1 MSASGSG
8 TRGSAG
14 LVTRAAWAAMIVVA
28 LAAGLA
34 LVRWHASLAPTGSAS
49 GVPVEDADV
58 PRADWCAPGYSP
70 IEGGGCF
77 ARAARSASAP
87 LIVYLHGRY
96 TSDAGAPEVD
106 RQRRLATRATERG
119 FSVLAL
125 RGRLGVCT
133 AAELADWYCWP
144 SNERNSG
151 EASAFVDDWKPV
163 LAAAAQ
169 RSGSSRRF
177 VLGFSNGGY
186 FAGLLAERGLL
197 DAEGF
202 VVAHGGPV
210 DPVHAVREQPP
221 LLLLSADD
229 DVAQDDMIRFDEELT
244 RERWA
249 HDAYA
254 RAGGHDLT
262 NEDIDAALAFFTRAK
277 EKLPLNPPLHLH
289 RALRRQGDSEEPAP
303 SASPDN
309 ANPYDENAH
318 DENPGDAYEADCC
331 PMSSD

>member
-1 MSASGSG
+1 M
-8 TRGSAG
+8 
-14 LVTRAAWAAMIVVA
+14 VVAA

-34 LVRWHASLAPTGSAS
+34 LRIRRHPSLAPAGLAP
-49 GVPVEDADV
+49 GGPAEDGDV

-77 ARAARSASAP
+77 ASAARSTDAP

-96 TSDAGAPEVD
+96 ASDAGAPEVD

-119 FSVLAL
+119 FSVIVL

-151 EASAFVDDWKPV
+151 EAPAFVDGWKPA

-169 RSGSSRRF
+169 RSSSSTRF

-197 DAEGF
+197 AAEGF

-210 DPVHAVREQPP
+210 DPVHAVREKPP

-254 RAGGHDLT
+254 RAGAHELT
-262 NEDIDAALAFFTRAK
+262 DGDIDAALAFFTRVK
-277 EKLPLNPPLHLH
+277 ETLPLDPPLHLH
-289 RALRRQGDSEEPAP
+289 RAVRRPRESEEPAP
-303 SASPDN
+303 TASS
-309 ANPYDENAH
+309 YDEDAH
-318 DENPGDAYEADCC
+318 DENPDDNHEAD
-331 PMSSD
+331 